1 MPGEF
6 ILVII
11 LLVAVIGIY
20 VGMLAG
26 SFNKYKRAE
35 EIAGEVLMEIEPSKQ
50 ERFMR
55 KISLPL
61 CVGIT
66 LIICF
71 KTDQTISSKLPLL
84 IVLFSMSYLN
94 FKYQKICE
102 NGILIAQGLVKWKDI
117 EFVEEVNETSD
128 KIKIHLKCRMNGAKK
143 ITLFCTPGEAFEIV
157 RLIDQQRREKIGNFY
172 E

>member
-1 MPGEF
+1 MK
-6 ILVII
+6 
-11 LLVAVIGIY
+11 Y
-20 VGMLAG
+20 VYACI
-26 SFNKYKRAE
+26 SFKNKNEIKDITKTRKYKKAE
-35 EIAGEVLMEIEPSKQ
+35 EIAGKILMEIVPSKQ

-61 CVGIT
+61 CVGIA
-66 LIICF
+66 LILSF
-71 KTDQTISSKLPLL
+71 KTNQAFSSKLPLL
-84 IVLFSMSYLN
+84 IVIFSMSYLN

-128 KIKIHLKCRMNGAKK
+128 KIKIHLNCRMNGAKK

-157 RLIDQQRREKIGNFY
+157 RLIDQQRREKIVSFY